1 MLLKPNRAAIKLE
14 HRKHKRLKATKGAAA
29 AASSLLSAQLLPT
42 SPKHAE
48 RSAHLATWNLVLPAQ
63 LARGHLRQKSSS
75 KIQNAWQMLV
85 RQSPSRKGQL
95 KS

>member
-14 HRKHKRLKATKGAAA
+14 HRKHKRLKATEGAAAA

-48 RSAHLATWNLVLPAQ
+48 RSAHLAPWNLVLPAQ
-63 LARGHLRQKSSS
+63 LA
-75 KIQNAWQMLV
+75 
-85 RQSPSRKGQL
+85 
-95 KS
+95 

>member
-1 MLLKPNRAAIKLE
+1 MLLKPNRAAIGAPKAW
-14 HRKHKRLKATKGAAA
+14 KAQGYKRTA

-48 RSAHLATWNLVLPAQ
+48 LSAHLAPWNLALPAQ
-63 LARGHLRQKSSS
+63 LARGHLRQQSSS

-85 RQSPSRKGQL
+85 RLSPSRKGQL